1 MKTSFAQSG
10 SAPVASTDRAYSIS
24 RRISLRM
31 LFITL
36 ALLGMLCSGIYV
48 ATAALFDRSQQRVLT
63 LKINKLTETSQ
74 SLLRTGDDRFLRL
87 LENNAQKRP
96 GTRLVLLHADG
107 RVFYRDPD
115 EEPHRLTDARVTR
128 SFTLQHPDG
137 SAPLQGSF
145 AIEIQND
152 VQLLR
157 QVAMVL
163 LLATLLGALAA
174 SGSAFFAVRHGL
186 RPLRALTRQTQQMA
200 ARRDDA
206 ATGNRLALR
215 ERVAEL
221 QPWMDEFNDLMDRVE
236 RTCRQLEAF
245 NADVAHELRT
255 PLTSLIGHTELALRR
270 PRSPE
275 ELSRVLADNLEE
287 LQRMASLVN
296 DMLFLSKADRGAE
309 ARRGAPVALRPVIAQ
324 VIEFHE
330 AEAAERQIELAIEGD
345 RVAAIDEPLFKRAAS
360 NLIANAT
367 RFAAPHTR
375 VVVVIEPAPGADPA
389 LLRIAVENSGPPI
402 APSHLPHLFDRLYR
416 GDAARSE
423 GGTHHGLGLAIVNA
437 IARMHGGQGF
447 AESARGTTRIGFS
460 LAG

>member
-1 MKTSFAQSG
+1 MTTLFSQSG
-10 SAPVASTDRAYSIS
+10 TTPADVASAYSIS

-36 ALLGMLCSGIYV
+36 ALLGLLCSGIYV

-96 GTRLVLLHADG
+96 ATRLALHHADG

-115 EEPHRLTDARVTR
+115 EEPHRLPEASVTR
-128 SFTLQHPDG
+128 SLTLPHPDG
-137 SAPLQGSF
+137 DSPLQGSF
-145 AIEIQND
+145 AIDIQSD

-174 SGSAFFAVRHGL
+174 SGSTFLAVRHGL

-221 QPWMDEFNDLMDRVE
+221 QPWMDEFNGLMDRVE

-270 PRSPE
+270 PRSAE

-345 RVAAIDEPLFKRAAS
+345 RVVAIDEPLFKRATS

-367 RFAAPHTR
+367 RFAAPNTR
-375 VVVVIEPAPGADPA
+375 VVVVIEPALGTDPA
-389 LLRIAVENSGPPI
+389 MLRIAVENRGPPI

-416 GDAARSE
+416 IDAARSN

-437 IARMHGGQGF
+437 IARMHGGQCF